1 MAMLGTCAVAQR
13 EIPGRGVGLV
23 AARDINAGETVV
35 SEHALLVGVSED
47 FRETCCASCLA
58 PGATT
63 RCAGCHQVVLCGA
76 DACTHGSGHGA
87 VVCAAER
94 VASTHRPPMSIPDRE
109 RLRFLSACAELRRL
123 HVVNGDANSR
133 GILDATLQL
142 CPAVGPNGEGIDAR
156 EASAAERV
164 QPALEAAVKLAT
176 IAHTDATKELL
187 GIIAGDLLENASLLA
202 KETKNAFGIMAP
214 HAASSS
220 GHEGEAHRRVRGG
233 AVYQLSSRVNHG
245 CFPNVARFD
254 NFDGV
259 LASQTHEF
267 HRAPSDLTPS
277 PTELRLVA
285 MDKIPAGHELLM
297 SYLPVNEPCASRRRR
312 VRRTFG
318 FSCQCERCALEVEW
332 AVQDDAPTGDEP
344 DGSAFASTEGGAEG
358 GAESNTELAWDAADA
373 AVDAALEEREASAF
387 ESISEDER
395 TRRADRI
402 PATYALWFVRN
413 MCPVDGCGGTLAPP
427 HTRADHMTC
436 NYCGEN
442 RTDEQ
447 FFAQLQG

>member
-259 LASQTHEF
+259 LASTTHEF
-267 HRAPSDLTPS
+267 S
-277 PTELRLVA
+277 PG
-285 MDKIPAGHELLM
+285 P
-297 SYLPVNEPCASRRRR
+297 RR
-312 VRRTFG
+312 
-318 FSCQCERCALEVEW
+318 
-332 AVQDDAPTGDEP
+332 P
-344 DGSAFASTEGGAEG
+344 
-358 GAESNTELAWDAADA
+358 
-373 AVDAALEEREASAF
+373 
-387 ESISEDER
+387 
-395 TRRADRI
+395 
-402 PATYALWFVRN
+402 
-413 MCPVDGCGGTLAPP
+413 
-427 HTRADHMTC
+427 
-436 NYCGEN
+436 
-442 RTDEQ
+442 
-447 FFAQLQG
+447 